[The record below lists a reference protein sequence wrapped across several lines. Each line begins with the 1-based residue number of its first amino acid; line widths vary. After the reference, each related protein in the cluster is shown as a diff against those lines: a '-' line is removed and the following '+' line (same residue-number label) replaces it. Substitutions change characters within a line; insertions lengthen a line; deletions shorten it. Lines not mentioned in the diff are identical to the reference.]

1 MWRKSLIT
9 PVFKG
14 KGKDPKNPLSYRPIS
29 LICNSSKIFT
39 NILNKRLLLYTETN
53 GLLVEEQ
60 NSFRKG
66 RSCQD
71 HIFVLSNLIEHKLK
85 LRKSVFACFV
95 DFFSAFDFLNRDLMM
110 HTLKNNGIDGK
121 FLNIIRQIY
130 KNTQYSIRINDKYT
144 DWFQT
149 KSGVKQGQ
157 NDSPTIFAIFLNS
170 LVQET
175 NLTNKGVKIGNVC
188 INILLYADD
197 LVLLSETEEDLQC
210 MLNILDK
217 WCRKWR
223 MVINMEKTQI
233 IHFRYKQKPQTSFIF
248 YLGSQPISIVT

>member
-1 MWRKSLIT
+1 
-9 PVFKG
+9 
-14 KGKDPKNPLSYRPIS
+14 
-29 LICNSSKIFT
+29 
-39 NILNKRLLLYTETN
+39 
-53 GLLVEEQ
+53 
-60 NSFRKG
+60 
-66 RSCQD
+66 
-71 HIFVLSNLIEHKLK
+71 
-85 LRKSVFACFV
+85 
-95 DFFSAFDFLNRDLMM
+95 M
-110 HTLKNNGIDGK
+110 HTLKNNGIDCK

-130 KNTQYSIRINDKYT
+130 ENTQCSIRINDKCT

-157 NDSPTIFAIFLNS
+157 NDSPTIFAIFFNS
-170 LVQET
+170 LAQEM

-188 INILLYADD
+188 INILLYVDD

-233 IHFRYKQKPQTSFIF
+233 IHFRYKQKPQTSFI
-248 YLGSQPISIVT
+248 YSIWEANP